1 MVYTFSKEEKK
12 MGLFDFLKGG
22 QKRPPALPKYNKP
35 EPMPR
40 PTRSDSLLGRVEKL
54 EELAKERRKDG
65 K

>member
-1 MVYTFSKEEKK
+1 

-22 QKRPPALPKYNKP
+22 SKPQKPPKLPKFDKP
-35 EPMPR
+35 ETMWR

-54 EELAKERRKDG
+54 ERESKKNG